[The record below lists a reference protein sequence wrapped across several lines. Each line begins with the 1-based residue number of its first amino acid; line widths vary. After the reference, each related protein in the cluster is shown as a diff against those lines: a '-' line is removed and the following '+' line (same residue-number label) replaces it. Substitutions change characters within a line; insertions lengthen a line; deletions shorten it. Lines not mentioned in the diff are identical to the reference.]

1 MSSTATDHT
10 TADTGAEEK
19 EIKKE
24 PTTTETGTNN
34 GSGDAPAPPRNTN
47 KYEGITKLR
56 DFLRTRRLELGL
68 LVSRLVTIFFCVF
81 YIFPIFGMTT
91 LFFRRAL
98 FASAIT
104 SAMRLYQRLP
114 PPYSLTREFFMSLV
128 LEDSCHYLFYSILFL
143 YFGHITF
150 SLIPILLYSLL
161 HAASFILGMMEKV
174 KGPAARYS
182 GLGSFLS
189 FCTSRTTS
197 VLKMVA
203 MAEVGLMAVI
213 LFNSFMGSVSILAI
227 FVYYRFLYLRYASKR
242 NHGVKTVFHEMRL
255 AAEDFITKGCPTFI
269 AKMITI
275 TIAILCKLAPDVP
288 NS

>member
-1 MSSTATDHT
+1 MSSTTTDHSAAA
-10 TADTGAEEK
+10 ADTGSEDK
-19 EIKKE
+19 EMNKE
-24 PTTTETGTNN
+24 PTETRPNN
-34 GSGDAPAPPRNTN
+34 GSGDAPTPPRNQN

-56 DFLRTRRLELGL
+56 DFLKVRRLDLGL

-98 FASAIT
+98 FANAIT
-104 SAMRLYQRLP
+104 SGMRLYQRLP
-114 PPYSLTREFFMSLV
+114 QPYSLTKEFFIHLV
-128 LEDSCHYLFYSILFL
+128 IEDSCHYLFYSILFL

-150 SLIPILLYSLL
+150 SLIPILMYSLL
-161 HAASFILGMMEKV
+161 HSASFILGMMETI
-174 KGPAARYS
+174 KGPTTRNS

-189 FCTSRTTS
+189 FCTSQTTS

-213 LFNSFMGSVSILAI
+213 LFNCFRGTVSILAI

-255 AAEDFITKGCPTFI
+255 AADEFVAKGCPTFI
-269 AKMITI
+269 ARMIKI
-275 TIAILCKLAPDVP
+275 TIAILCKLAPVVP